1 MADPNFTQKLADIEG
16 ENYRTRVAG
25 SESMYHCLTDG
36 KFPGDA
42 NYPFSTSFRD
52 AVAQANCEKF
62 LRQMEARK

>member
-1 MADPNFTQKLADIEG
+1 MADPTFTQKLADIEG

-42 NYPFSTSFRD
+42 NYPFTTRFRD
-52 AVAQANCEKF
+52 DVMHMEIEKYMGA
-62 LRQMEARK
+62 LK